1 MRWSRQ
7 GLIRATRTATSCLAL
22 AGAAAAFGGA
32 PSVAGA
38 AAVLPPEL
46 QTLEQKAQTLHIAS
60 ERFTLTFAIKE
71 PSGKQTTLTS
81 IGTGRISPPEAQLV
95 ETVGSKRL
103 VVRALGNDL
112 YESVPGLA
120 RLDGGRPWV
129 HVRESALSEQTGV
142 NFAAAPQNLTESFS
156 LINSASEGVQEVGP
170 ATVDGQ
176 STTEFTASVDLAQLL
191 SRFGTKLVQKLQS
204 VGVRNASLELYLAPS
219 GLPVRA
225 SITIPVEG
233 GSITTTSDIL
243 ATEVPVSVKAPPARE
258 TISESEFEKLRR
270 KHPKSL

>member
-7 GLIRATRTATSCLAL
+7 GLIRAARTAASCLAL
-22 AGAAAAFGGA
+22 AGAAAAFGWA

-46 QTLEQKAQTLHIAS
+46 QTLEQKAQALHIAS

-191 SRFGTKLVQKLQS
+191 SRFGAKLVQKLQS
-204 VGVRNASLELYLAPS
+204 VGVRDARLALYLAPS
-219 GLPVRA
+219 GLPVRT

-243 ATEVPVSVKAPPARE
+243 ATEIPVSVKAPPARE

>member
-1 MRWSRQ
+1 MRGSRQ
-7 GLIRATRTATSCLAL
+7 GLTRVTRAATSCLAL
-22 AGAAAAFGGA
+22 AGAAAAFGWTA
-32 PSVAGA
+32 SACA
-38 AAVLPPEL
+38 AAALPPEL
-46 QTLEQKAQTLHIAS
+46 QALEQKAQTLHIVS
-60 ERFTLTFAIKE
+60 ERFMLSFAIEE

-95 ETVGSKRL
+95 ETVESKRL
-103 VVRALGNDL
+103 VVRVLGHDL

-129 HVRESALSEQTGV
+129 HVRESELSAQTGV

-156 LINSASEGVQEVGP
+156 LINSAAEGVQEVGP

-176 STTEFTASVDLAQLL
+176 ATTEFSASIDLAQLF
-191 SRFGTKLVQKLQS
+191 SRFGAKLVQKLQS
-204 VGVRNASLELYLAPS
+204 VGVRNASLTLYLAPS
-219 GLPVRA
+219 GLPVRTSVA
-225 SITIPVEG
+225 IPVEG